1 MDRVAIVNGR
11 LHRNRF
17 LHANVRRANCVGIR
31 LMIAI
36 HTINGI
42 VCLVTGMLII
52 FLTKGT
58 SLHRRVGWVYVVSLY
73 MLCLVSFSIKD
84 TTPFFR
90 GFGMFHVMSLASMA
104 TVSAGFLPVLRR
116 KTQKNWYSKHFDY
129 MLWSYVGLIMA
140 FNSHFIRNT
149 FVVLRPMTR
158 SAGVCIALTL
168 ILLLGVPF
176 LIGSLT
182 IPRKV
187 KLFKRRF
194 ERGELGDDVPKNIE
208 VVH

>member
-1 MDRVAIVNGR
+1 
-11 LHRNRF
+11 
-17 LHANVRRANCVGIR
+17 
-31 LMIAI
+31 MIAI

-42 VCLVTGMLII
+42 ICLVTGMLII
-52 FLTKGT
+52 FLNKGT
-58 SLHRRVGWVYVVSLY
+58 SSHRRVGWVYVVSMY
-73 MLCLVSFSIKD
+73 MLCVVSFSIKD

-90 GFGMFHVMSLASMA
+90 GFGMFHVMSLASIA

-140 FNSHFIRNT
+140 FDSHFIRNT
-149 FVVLRPMTR
+149 FQLLRSMT
-158 SAGVCIALTL
+158 SSSGVSITLTL

-194 ERGELGDDVPKNIE
+194 ERGELRDDVQRNIE

>member
-1 MDRVAIVNGR
+1 
-11 LHRNRF
+11 
-17 LHANVRRANCVGIR
+17 
-31 LMIAI
+31 
-36 HTINGI
+36 
-42 VCLVTGMLII
+42 
-52 FLTKGT
+52 
-58 SLHRRVGWVYVVSLY
+58 
-73 MLCLVSFSIKD
+73 
-84 TTPFFR
+84 
-90 GFGMFHVMSLASMA
+90 MFHVMSLASMA

-140 FNSHFIRNT
+140 FDSHFIWNT
-149 FVVLRPMTR
+149 FQVLRPMTR
-158 SAGVCIALTL
+158 SSGVCIALTL

-187 KLFKRRF
+187 KLLRARF

>member
-1 MDRVAIVNGR
+1 MQTAS
-11 LHRNRF
+11 
-17 LHANVRRANCVGIR
+17 GIR
-31 LMIAI
+31 PMIAI

-42 VCLVTGMLII
+42 ICLITGMLII
-52 FLTKGT
+52 VLNKGT
-58 SLHRRVGWVYVVSLY
+58 ASHRRVGWIYVVSMY
-73 MLCLVSFSIKD
+73 MLCLASFSIKD

-104 TVSAGFLPVLRR
+104 TVSAGFIPVLRR

-149 FVVLRPMTR
+149 FQVLRPVTR
-158 SAGVCIALTL
+158 SSGVCIALTL

-187 KLFKRRF
+187 KLFRGRF
-194 ERGELGDDVPKNIE
+194 ERGELAGEVPTQLE
-208 VVH
+208 MPHR

>member
-1 MDRVAIVNGR
+1 
-11 LHRNRF
+11 
-17 LHANVRRANCVGIR
+17 
-31 LMIAI
+31 MIAL
-36 HTINGI
+36 HTTNGI
-42 VCLVTGMLII
+42 ICLVTGMLII

-58 SLHRRVGWVYVVSLY
+58 PLHRRVGWIYVVSIY

-90 GFGMFHVMSLASMA
+90 GLGMFHVMSLASMA
-104 TVSAGFLPVLRR
+104 TVSAGFIPVLRR

-149 FVVLRPMTR
+149 FVVLRPMT
-158 SAGVCIALTL
+158 SSSGISIALTL

-194 ERGELGDDVPKNIE
+194 ERGELGDAVPKNIE

>member
-1 MDRVAIVNGR
+1 
-11 LHRNRF
+11 
-17 LHANVRRANCVGIR
+17 
-31 LMIAI
+31 
-36 HTINGI
+36 
-42 VCLVTGMLII
+42 
-52 FLTKGT
+52 
-58 SLHRRVGWVYVVSLY
+58 
-73 MLCLVSFSIKD
+73 
-84 TTPFFR
+84 
-90 GFGMFHVMSLASMA
+90 MFHVMSLASMA

-140 FNSHFIRNT
+140 FDSHFIRNT
-149 FVVLRPMTR
+149 FQVLRPMT
-158 SAGVCIALTL
+158 SSSGVCIALTL

-187 KLFKRRF
+187 KLFKPRF
-194 ERGELGDDVPKNIE
+194 ERGELGDAVPKNIE